1 MHKNII
7 KKNPKKKISE
17 KIKSQLVYLI
27 KNDEQV
33 RREILNL
40 LPEKSDSVSFDKSEY
55 IHINEYNQL
64 KQEIEEYKNLK
75 AENDILKNTISS
87 LNTELANVTKSKTN
101 AEKNVKNYENEKSK
115 LDSEIQKLKKQLDNA
130 TGFKKRYSIID
141 ECYQDYLNLSDNKKS
156 ELKGIIYAD
165 SVQSFFACA
174 GKSNFVRRFSE
185 YITKCIMKI
194 KGTDEDIEILKKIF
208 DTLFNVYNESEG
220 SIKYER
226 DDVRTGDVYNTEKYS
241 TIGLQQGT
249 VTDILFLGYHSTENN
264 REFCKSIV
272 EVSE

>member
-1 MHKNII
+1 MHKKVKNII
-7 KKNPKKKISE
+7 KKNPEKNISE
-17 KIKSQLVYLI
+17 KFKSQLVYLI
-27 KNDEQV
+27 KNDERV
-33 RREILNL
+33 RCEILNL
-40 LPEKSDSVSFDKSEY
+40 LPKKSDSVSFDKSEY

-64 KQEIEEYKNLK
+64 KQELEEYKNLK
-75 AENDILKNTISS
+75 AENDTLKNTIES
-87 LNTELANVTKSKTN
+87 LKTKLADETRGKTD
-101 AEKNVKNYENEKSK
+101 AENKLQK
-115 LDSEIQKLKKQLDNA
+115 LDVNFNKIKKQLDNA

-194 KGTDEDIEILKKIF
+194 KGTDEDIEILKRIF